1 MNRRYRK
8 TIIAGN
14 WKMNKTPSETKAFAE
29 QFKAILPKT
38 KWCDIVVCVP
48 TVDLSAAVR
57 AFKDSRIAVGAENVY
72 FEKSGAYT
80 GEISADMLADL
91 GVRYVIVGHSE
102 RRALFGE
109 TDEIVNKKVLAALE
123 AGLNPIIC
131 VGESLAQREMGV
143 TMELI
148 ALQVKSALAGVS
160 AEQMRRCVI
169 AYEPIWA
176 IGTGKTATPEQA
188 EEVCE
193 NIRAVIR
200 KLYGAKV
207 ARAISILYGGSMN
220 DKNAFELLAQPDIDA
235 VTARRSM
242 IRFMKT
248 LKQFFTEQM
257 AELSQQYDQ
266 LESQKSSCSYFDFY
280 GFIHTDQERLAQIN
294 AQQAELSEQFT
305 ALKQSREGIDDNID
319 PEGIKIRTI
328 SELGIAY
335 NNTYVTSESDFIIK
349 NPCVV
354 VRTSDKEN
362 IDLALIQLKNKKTPE
377 NTYIFKL
384 KGDDSERSFTDK
396 LATLF
401 SSSDDDKLKIDQQL
415 YMIGYNAGLVLANTK
430 QGIKVQM
437 TSGKVTQLSDGQR
450 LLYSIPTLQGSSG
463 SPVIDEYGNLVAVNF
478 AKLGTTDN
486 FNFGIPEE
494 SIKEFMRK

>member
-1 MNRRYRK
+1 MK
-8 TIIAGN
+8 KLFTLSLILILFAGC
-14 WKMNKTPSETKAFAE
+14 S
-29 QFKAILPKT
+29 
-38 KWCDIVVCVP
+38 
-48 TVDLSAAVR
+48 
-57 AFKDSRIAVGAENVY
+57 
-72 FEKSGAYT
+72 
-80 GEISADMLADL
+80 
-91 GVRYVIVGHSE
+91 
-102 RRALFGE
+102 
-109 TDEIVNKKVLAALE
+109 NKK
-123 AGLNPIIC
+123 
-131 VGESLAQREMGV
+131 
-143 TMELI
+143 
-148 ALQVKSALAGVS
+148 S
-160 AEQMRRCVI
+160 AEELFKETSSGVVVVLNEFY
-169 AYEPIWA
+169 YEVQLPNGNSLYFKGLDEDGDI
-176 IGTGKTATPEQA
+176 TGLTADA
-188 EEVCE
+188 EE
-193 NIRAVIR
+193 
-200 KLYGAKV
+200 AKKDRNMITGT
-207 ARAISILYGGSMN
+207 AFFI
-220 DKNAFELLAQPDIDA
+220 DKEGTLMTNRHVAQPDIDA

-266 LESQKSSCSYFDFY
+266 LESQKSSCYYFDFY

>member
-57 AFKDSRIAVGAENVY
+57 SFKDSRIAVGAENVY

-176 IGTGKTATPEQA
+176 IGTGLTASPQEA
-188 EEVCE
+188 EEVCQH
-193 NIRAVIR
+193 IRTVVR
-200 KLYGAKV
+200 KLSSAKT
-207 ARAISILYGGSMN
+207 ARATSILYGGSMN
-220 DKNAFELLAQPDIDA
+220 DKNAENLLAQPDIDGGLIGGA
-235 VTARRSM
+235 SLNPE
-242 IRFMKT
+242 K
-248 LKQFFTEQM
+248 
-257 AELSQQYDQ
+257 
-266 LESQKSSCSYFDFY
+266 
-280 GFIHTDQERLAQIN
+280 FIHIIN
-294 AQQAELSEQFT
+294 AANQE
-305 ALKQSREGIDDNID
+305 
-319 PEGIKIRTI
+319 
-328 SELGIAY
+328 
-335 NNTYVTSESDFIIK
+335 
-349 NPCVV
+349 
-354 VRTSDKEN
+354 
-362 IDLALIQLKNKKTPE
+362 
-377 NTYIFKL
+377 
-384 KGDDSERSFTDK
+384 TD
-396 LATLF
+396 
-401 SSSDDDKLKIDQQL
+401 
-415 YMIGYNAGLVLANTK
+415 
-430 QGIKVQM
+430 
-437 TSGKVTQLSDGQR
+437 
-450 LLYSIPTLQGSSG
+450 
-463 SPVIDEYGNLVAVNF
+463 
-478 AKLGTTDN
+478 
-486 FNFGIPEE
+486 
-494 SIKEFMRK
+494 